1 MKRVT
6 IITAALLAALATPA
20 NAQEPRGSLG
30 LGRMHGYN
38 AGASQSGCGS
48 SWAICKYRTNW
59 RGRYRTPEYQTTQ
72 KRLSSKCNRG
82 NAWMDACK

>member
-1 MKRVT
+1 MVKT
-6 IITAALLAALATPA
+6 SLLAGALCLIVIGA

-48 SWAICKYRTNW
+48 SWAIC
-59 RGRYRTPEYQTTQ
+59 RYRSQAKGRDQ
-72 KRLSSKCNRG
+72 GLQRRLAQKCNRAT
-82 NAWMDACK
+82 AWMDACR